1 MMERVYLNLKE
12 TEMILVIGG
21 TGKVGSELLK
31 QLSQKGIKA
40 RVLVRSAQKAETVK
54 KLGHETVEGD
64 YTKPSSFEGALSGVN
79 ELFLLTTSTNPDR
92 WAADEIAVI
101 DSAKKHGVKKIVLLS
116 VLGAS
121 PDSPIRVVR
130 EHAKV
135 EDYLK
140 KSGLAY
146 TILQPTGFIQNLL
159 GQAATIKQGAIYGN
173 YKEGRMGF
181 IDARDIASVALAA
194 LTDPGHDGHTYAL
207 TGGEAVSY
215 PEIAAKLTHLTG
227 KTVNYVDVPT
237 DAVVKNMVGVGFP
250 EWLAKDL
257 SQYGEAVAAGH
268 TTATTDV
275 VEKVAKKKPITV
287 DEFLRDYAAAFKG

>member
-1 MMERVYLNLKE
+1 
-12 TEMILVIGG
+12 MILVIGG
-21 TGKVGSELLK
+21 TGKVGSELIK

-40 RVLVRSAQKAETVK
+40 KVLVRSTQKAETVK
-54 KLGHETVEGD
+54 SLGHEPIEGD
-64 YTKPSSFEGALSGVN
+64 YTNPSSFESALNGVN
-79 ELFLLTTSTNPDR
+79 ELFLLTTSTSPDR

-116 VLGAS
+116 VLGATF
-121 PDSPIRVVR
+121 DSPINVVR
-130 EHAKV
+130 VHAKV
-135 EDYLK
+135 EDHLK

-173 YKEGRMGF
+173 YKEGRMGL
-181 IDARDIASVALAA
+181 IDARDIAAVAQAA
-194 LTDPGHDGHTYAL
+194 LTEPGHDGHTYAL
-207 TGGEAVSY
+207 TGAEAVSY

-237 DAVVKNMVGVGFP
+237 DAVVKSMTGVGLP

-257 SQYGEAVAAGH
+257 SKYGEAVAAGYMA
-268 TTATTDV
+268 TTTDV

-287 DEFLRDYAAAFKG
+287 DQFLQDYAGAFKS